1 MENNDRNDDN
11 KKNLL
16 KKVVFWLKIN
26 ALLLLAIF
34 VTFWIFMILL

>member
-16 KKVVFWLKIN
+16 EKVVFWLKIN

>member
-11 KKNLL
+11 KKSLL
-16 KKVVFWLKIN
+16 EKVVFWLKIN